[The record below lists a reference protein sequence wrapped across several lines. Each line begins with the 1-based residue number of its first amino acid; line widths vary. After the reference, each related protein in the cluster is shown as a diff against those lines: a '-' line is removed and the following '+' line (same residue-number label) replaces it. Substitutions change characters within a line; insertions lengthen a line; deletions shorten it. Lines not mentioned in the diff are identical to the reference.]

1 MNLGFLI
8 TQLIPVA
15 LSNIFHD
22 RKDFILLYVLVL

>member
-15 LSNIFHD
+15 LSNSFHD